1 MDEDTKRFLRLSF
14 VMDPADAW
22 PESTITIHLH
32 GEAPPLA
39 SLYFWL
45 SAILLHLF
53 DRLLVS
59 LETIIYCWNDH
70 TRSQHLLGALS
81 TTTLSQRSI
90 VQADAQQNPMIGS
103 FQG

>member
-14 VMDPADAW
+14 VRTLPTPGLNQQSPSICM
-22 PESTITIHLH
+22 EKL
-32 GEAPPLA
+32 PPLA

-59 LETIIYCWNDH
+59 LESIIYCWNDH

-103 FQG
+103 F